1 MLLNVTESYYT
12 VSSYYIC
19 AGKGK
24 GIKQDKKQN
33 LRKPV
38 FIVQTKR
45 KNKIHNEKKT
55 LLLNTK
61 PVVIQGLY
69 FKLVLIL

>member
-1 MLLNVTESYYT
+1 MSLKVITLFLAIISVLMKAK
-12 VSSYYIC
+12 VSNR
-19 AGKGK
+19 
-24 GIKQDKKQN
+24 IKKRN
-33 LRKPV
+33 LHKLV

-45 KNKIHNEKKT
+45 KNKIHNEKKS

-61 PVVIQGLY
+61 PAVIQGLY